1 MQGEDHRVKMNAR
14 HTDRLDNVPSPDKS
28 ECFRQ
33 GIRAISLS
41 AEKLL
46 TSLREQGAQHPT
58 LGLQLAGLL
67 KDLRKQRTYSMDL
80 AMGMPTNA
88 QFDTYIDALGHL
100 RGTVAQWLTIH
111 AANPYAIE
119 VEATDFEMQCFSTLG
134 AGVMWLDSL
143 SNGPERDSLLTD
155 EQMLSFVF
163 GAQKANGED
172 ITDQVEH
179 MWSRFTTQPGL
190 VAASSV

>member
-1 MQGEDHRVKMNAR
+1 MLVENQRVKMSAG
-14 HTDRLDNVPSPDKS
+14 HSHRLSNVPSPDKS
-28 ECFRQ
+28 ERFRQ
-33 GIRAISLS
+33 GIRVISLS

-46 TSLREQGAQHPT
+46 TSLREQGARHPT

-67 KDLRKQRTYSMDL
+67 KDLRQQRTYSMDL
-80 AMGMPTNA
+80 AMGMSSNA
-88 QFDTYIDALGHL
+88 QFDTYINALGHL

-111 AANPYAIE
+111 AANPHAIE

-143 SNGPERDSLLTD
+143 SNGPERDSLLSD

-163 GAQKANGED
+163 GAQKADGED

-190 VAASSV
+190 VAASSI